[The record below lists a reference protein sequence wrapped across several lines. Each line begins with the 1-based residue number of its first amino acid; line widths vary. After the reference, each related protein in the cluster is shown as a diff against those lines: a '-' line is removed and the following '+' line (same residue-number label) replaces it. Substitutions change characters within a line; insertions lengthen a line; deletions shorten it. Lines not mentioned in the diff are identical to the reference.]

1 VSSKLGFS
9 GRLAQRFLH
18 SQLTPLLAI
27 AALAMGV
34 FALLVTPR
42 EEDPDI
48 NVTFANV
55 FIPFPG
61 ASSAQVEA
69 QVTSPMEQVLG
80 EIEGIKHIYSVSR
93 PGLAVLTVEYEVGE
107 PRTQAIVRL
116 YNAIYSHQDWRP
128 PGAGILPPLI
138 RPMGI
143 DDVPI
148 VTLTLWTTDPT
159 RGSYQLGQV
168 ARSIETEL
176 KRVPDTR
183 KVYTI
188 GAPESIVRVQLDPQK
203 LAGYGLTVLGVSQSI
218 QAANSVRQAGSLI
231 GNDEVVPVK
240 AGTFLAG
247 RDDVANLVVSVH
259 DGRPVYLADVAD
271 VSMQPDA
278 PGSYVWFGS
287 GAAAASVGLPPVAH
301 APAVTIAIAK
311 KPGTNAIA
319 VARRVIQ
326 RIDELRGTYIPSG
339 VHVTVTRNYGVTA
352 DQKAKKLIEKL
363 VFATASVVL
372 LVLLTMGRREAVV
385 VGTAVTVTLA
395 ATLFASWAWG
405 FTINRVSLF
414 ALIFSIG
421 ILVDDAIVVVE
432 NVHRHA
438 QLGGGTLSELIPRA
452 VDEVGGPTIL
462 ATFTVIAALLPMAFV
477 SGLMGPYM
485 SPIPINAS
493 SGMLLSLGVALMFTP
508 WLCRKVLGGEHVPAV
523 EHAQAPPLLPLFQ
536 RIVSPY
542 LAGARGRIRRHRLY
556 WGILAAIIVAVG
568 LVAARIV
575 VLKMLPFDNKSE
587 FEVVANLPVG
597 STVETTARMLDEL
610 SRVIARVPEVSDY
623 QAYAGTAAPTNFN
636 GLVRQYYLRQSP
648 ELGEIEV
655 ELVPKE
661 MRRRESHAIALAVR
675 PALAAIARRYHASL
689 QVVEVPPGPPVQA
702 PIVAEIYGPQY
713 AGQERLAG
721 EVRKV
726 FDSTADVVDVD
737 DSLTAPSPRLVIDV
751 DRQKAALLGISQE
764 QIASTLAF
772 GLSGLDATYAHIG
785 REREPIPV
793 RLELA
798 PADQASAD
806 RLLDLDVR
814 SASGTL
820 VPISEVVRVR
830 RSAWDSPIY
839 HKDLLPVVYVTGDM
853 AGRIDSPLYGMFGI
867 VSRLGRAP
875 PGGSPIAQ
883 HFIRPPAN
891 PNAFAVKWGGE
902 WQITY
907 ETFRDMGLA
916 YSVGLVL
923 IYLLIVGQFGSYFV
937 PFIIMAPIPLT
948 IIGVMPGH
956 ALLGAQFTATSM
968 IGMIALAGIIVRNSI
983 LLVDFIDGAVR
994 EGYALEDAVV
1004 RAGAIRAKPIALTA
1018 VAAMLGALFILDDPI
1033 FNGLAVSLLF
1043 GIFVSTVLTL
1053 LVIPVLYYAYLKRKE
1068 ARAERVAGVLAHE

>member
-1 VSSKLGFS
+1 VSASLGVS

-18 SQLTPLLAI
+18 HQLTPLLAI
-27 AALAMGV
+27 AALGLGL

-61 ASSAQVEA
+61 ASPSEVESQVA
-69 QVTSPMEQVLG
+69 TPMEQVLA
-80 EIEGIKHIYSVSR
+80 EISGVKHIYSVSQ
-93 PGLAVLTVEYEVGE
+93 PGLAVLTVQYEVGQ
-107 PRTQAIVRL
+107 PRTEAIVRL

-128 PGAGILPPLI
+128 PNSGILPPLI

-148 VTLTLWTTDPT
+148 VTLTLWTTDQT
-159 RGSYQLGQV
+159 RGSYQLGEV
-168 ARSIETEL
+168 ARAIETEL
-176 KRVPDTR
+176 LRVPGTR
-183 KVYTI
+183 AVNTI
-188 GAPESIVRVQLDPQK
+188 GAPQTLIRVELDPPR
-203 LAGYGLTVLGVSQSI
+203 LAGYGLTAAGLARSLE
-218 QAANSVRQAGSLI
+218 AANLVRQAGSLV
-231 GNDEVVPVK
+231 DQDRTVPLQ
-240 AGTFLAG
+240 AGVLLAG
-247 RDDVANLVVSVH
+247 EDDVANLVVGVYQ
-259 DGRPVYLADVAD
+259 GRPVYLRDVAH
-271 VSMQPDA
+271 VTMAPD
-278 PGSYVWFGS
+278 PPDSYVWFGTGP
-287 GAAAASVGLPPVAH
+287 GASERGLPAVPY

-311 KPGTNAIA
+311 KPGTNAITI
-319 VARRVIQ
+319 ARQVIQ
-326 RIDELRGTYIPSG
+326 RVQQLRGTYIPSG
-339 VHVTVTRNYGVTA
+339 VHVTVTRDYGVTA
-352 DQKAKKLIEKL
+352 DQKAMKLIEKL
-363 VFATASVVL
+363 IFATVSVVL

-395 ATLFASWAWG
+395 ATLFGSWAWG

-432 NVHRHA
+432 NVHRHMRI
-438 QLGGGTLSELIPRA
+438 GGGTLSELIPRA

-493 SGMLLSLGVALMFTP
+493 TGMLISLGVALMFTP
-508 WLCRKVLGGEHVPAV
+508 WLCRKLLGGTHPPAR
-523 EHAQAPPLLPLFQ
+523 EQPQTPQLLPLFQ
-536 RIVSPY
+536 RTVGPF
-542 LAGARGRIRRHRLY
+542 LAGARGRTRRRRLY
-556 WGILAAIIVAVG
+556 WAILAAILVAVG
-568 LVAARIV
+568 LVVTETV

-587 FEVVANLPVG
+587 FEVMVNLPAG
-597 STVETTARMLDEL
+597 NTVETTARLLNAL
-610 SRVIARVPEVSDY
+610 SGVIARVPEVSDY
-623 QAYAGTAAPTNFN
+623 QVYAGTAAPTSFN
-636 GLVRQYYLRQSP
+636 GLVRQYYLRHAP

-661 MRRRESHAIALAVR
+661 MRHRQSHAIALAVR
-675 PALAAIARRYHASL
+675 PALAALARRYHASI
-689 QVVEVPPGPPVQA
+689 QVVEQPPGPPVQA
-702 PIVAEIYGPQY
+702 PIVAEIYGPDY
-713 AGQERLAG
+713 AGQVRLARQIRG
-721 EVRKV
+721 LFEG
-726 FDSTADVVDVD
+726 SPGIVDVD
-737 DSLTAPSPRLVIDV
+737 DSVVTPSPRLVLAV
-751 DRQKAALLGISQE
+751 DRQKAALLGVSQE
-764 QIASTLAF
+764 QITRTLEL
-772 GLSGLDATYAHIG
+772 GLSGLDATYVHVG
-785 REREPIPV
+785 RERDPIPV
-793 RLELA
+793 RLELPVA
-798 PADQASAD
+798 EQARIDS
-806 RLLDLDVR
+806 LLALEVR
-814 SASGTL
+814 SAGGAL
-820 VPISEVVRVR
+820 VPVAELVQVR
-830 RSAWDSPIY
+830 RSLREQPIY
-839 HKDLLPVVYVTGDM
+839 HKDLLPVTYVTGDM
-853 AGRIDSPLYGMFGI
+853 AGRLDSPLYGMFEI
-867 VSRLGRAP
+867 VSRLRRGAP
-875 PGGSPIAQ
+875 AEVPVGQ
-883 HFIRPPAN
+883 YFIHPPASSN
-891 PNAFAVKWGGE
+891 TFAVKWGGE

-994 EGYALEDAVV
+994 EGFTLEEAVV
-1004 RAGAIRAKPIALTA
+1004 RAGAIRARPIALTA
-1018 VAAMLGALFILDDPI
+1018 AAAMLGALFILDDPI

-1068 ARAERVAGVLAHE
+1068 ARAERVAGVLVHE

>member
-1 VSSKLGFS
+1 VNGKLGFS
-9 GRLAQRFLH
+9 GRLAHRFLH

-27 AALAMGV
+27 AALLMGA
-34 FALLVTPR
+34 FALAVTPR

-61 ASSAQVEA
+61 ASSDQVEA

-80 EIEGIKHIYSVSR
+80 EIEGIKHIYSMSR
-93 PGLAVLTVEYEVGE
+93 PGLAVLTVEYEVGQ

-128 PGAGILPPLI
+128 PGAGILAPLI

-188 GAPESIVRVQLDPQK
+188 GAPESLVRVQLDPQK
-203 LAGYGLTVLGVSQSI
+203 LAGSGLTARDLVRSLE
-218 QAANSVRQAGSLI
+218 AANFVRQAGSII
-231 GNDEVVPVK
+231 GNDQVVPVD
-240 AGTFLAG
+240 AGTFLAN
-247 RDDVANLVVSVH
+247 RDEVANLVVGVH

-271 VSMQPDA
+271 VSMRPD
-278 PGSYVWFGS
+278 PPTSYVWFGS
-287 GAAAASVGLPPVAH
+287 GAGAASVGLPPIAH

-319 VARRVIQ
+319 VAQQVIQ
-326 RIDELRGTYIPSG
+326 RIDELRGTYIPAG
-339 VHVTVTRNYGVTA
+339 VHVTVTRNYGDTA
-352 DQKAKKLIEKL
+352 DQKAKKLVEKL
-363 VFATASVVL
+363 IFATVSVVL
-372 LVLLTMGRREAVV
+372 LVLLTMGRREALV

-438 QLGGGTLSELIPRA
+438 QMGGGTLSDLIPRA

-493 SGMLLSLGVALMFTP
+493 TGMLLSLGVALMFTP
-508 WLCRKVLGGEHVPAV
+508 WLCRKILGGKHIPAV
-523 EHAQAPPLLPLFQ
+523 EDSRDPPLLPLFQ
-536 RIVSPY
+536 RLVGPFLS
-542 LAGARGRIRRHRLY
+542 GEHGRVRRHRLY
-556 WGILAAIIVAVG
+556 WGIGAAIVVAVG
-568 LVAARIV
+568 LAVTKIV

-597 STVETTARMLDEL
+597 STVETTSRLLGEL
-610 SRVIARVPEVSDY
+610 SQVIARVPEVSDY
-623 QAYAGTAAPTNFN
+623 QVYAGTAAPTNFN
-636 GLVRQYYLRQSP
+636 GLVRQYYLRESP

-655 ELVPKE
+655 ELVPNE
-661 MRRRESHAIALAVR
+661 MRHRESHAIALAVR

-713 AGQERLAG
+713 AGQQRLAADI
-721 EVRKV
+721 RKV
-726 FDSTADVVDVD
+726 FDATPDVVDVD
-737 DSLTAPSPRLVIDV
+737 DSLTAPSPRLIVDV
-751 DRQKAALLGISQE
+751 DRQKAALLGVSQE
-764 QIASTLAF
+764 EIASTLAL

-785 REREPIPV
+785 RERNPIPV
-793 RLELA
+793 RLELT
-798 PADQASAD
+798 PGDQAAAD

-820 VPISEVVRVR
+820 VPISGLVHVRHGT
-830 RSAWDSPIY
+830 WDSPIY
-839 HKDLLPVVYVTGDM
+839 HKDLQPVVYVTGDM
-853 AGRIDSPLYGMFGI
+853 AGRLDSPLYGMFGI
-867 VSRLGRAP
+867 VSRLRHAP
-875 PGGSPIAQ
+875 PGGVPVTQ

-891 PNAFAVKWGGE
+891 PNSFAIKWGGE

-956 ALLGAQFTATSM
+956 ALLRAQFTATSM

-994 EGYALEDAVV
+994 DGFALEVAVV

-1043 GIFVSTVLTL
+1043 GILVSTALTL

-1068 ARAERVAGVLAHE
+1068 ARAEHVAGVLVHE